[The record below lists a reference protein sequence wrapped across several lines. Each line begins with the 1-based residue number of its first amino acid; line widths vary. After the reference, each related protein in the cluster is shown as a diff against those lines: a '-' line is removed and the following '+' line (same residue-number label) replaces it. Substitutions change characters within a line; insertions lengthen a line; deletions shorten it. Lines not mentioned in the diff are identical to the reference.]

1 MVLQQGSINL
11 LVREAGGQIPNRCVT
26 FCQCPAGGWCRGVK
40 HHVKF
45 LQGVAVPHQR
55 GCGEDFSEV
64 YSFLSRSC
72 CRTHAEKSAV
82 RC

>member
-1 MVLQQGSINL
+1 MLLQQGSINL
-11 LVREAGGQIPNRCVT
+11 LVREAGGQIPNKVCN
-26 FCQCPAGGWCRGVK
+26 FLSMSGWWRGVK

-55 GCGEDFSEV
+55 GCGEVFSEV
-64 YSFLSRSC
+64 CSFLSRSC

-82 RC
+82 GC